1 MPFVRPKEPFHTTRI
16 CGTKDSGDSMHVF
29 RAWRAPAV
37 AMAVLSLAASGAAQ
51 PAYFNLDFET
61 STRGQ
66 PWMWYEVGPGY

>member
-1 MPFVRPKEPFHTTRI
+1 
-16 CGTKDSGDSMHVF
+16 MHVF